1 MDNFSP
7 TSTLMDL
14 QEAGNCPKLGHLG
27 HPLGLR
33 LILGQKVLNKSRFP
47 VINGLLRQGHDPLV
61 PQGGRKWPKVGY
73 LGHPLALGI
82 ILGPKVLNKFSF
94 PMK

>member
-1 MDNFSP
+1 MKNGSLGTSP
-7 TSTLMDL
+7 DHL
-14 QEAGNCPKLGHLG
+14 GPHWGRKWPNLGHLG

-47 VINGLLRQGHDPLV
+47 MINGLLGQSHDPLG
-61 PQGGRKWPKVGY
+61 PQGGRKWPKVGH

-82 ILGPKVLNKFSF
+82 ILGPKV
-94 PMK
+94 

>member
-1 MDNFSP
+1 MDNLSP

-14 QEAGNCPKLGHLG
+14 MEAGNGPKLGQQG

-47 VINGLLRQGHDPLV
+47 MINGLLGQGHDPLG
-61 PQGGRKWPKVGY
+61 PQGGRKWPKVGH

-82 ILGPKVLNKFSF
+82 ILGPKV
-94 PMK
+94 